1 MSEWRTDNRQI
12 SHSGEVVVDLWGGT
26 DEQSN
31 GSTLYPIF
39 SSSKVLLSIVSDP
52 NPISKGLNRIF
63 YAVGSDFWKGRILFT
78 KGLIRFPKGR
88 IRFFQRVGSDFSEG
102 RIRFVKGS
110 YPIF

>member
-63 YAVGSDFWKGRILFT
+63 YAAGSDFWKGRIR
-78 KGLIRFPKGR
+78 ISKGR
-88 IRFFQRVGSDFSEG
+88 FDFKVSDPLFKGSDPIFESVGSVF
-102 RIRFVKGS
+102 
-110 YPIF
+110 